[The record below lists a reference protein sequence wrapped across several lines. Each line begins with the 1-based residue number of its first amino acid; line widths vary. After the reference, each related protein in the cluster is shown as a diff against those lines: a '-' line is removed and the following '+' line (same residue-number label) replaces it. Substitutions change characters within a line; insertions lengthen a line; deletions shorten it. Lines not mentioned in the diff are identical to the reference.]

1 MKYDEDWKIGMRA
14 WIWVKDKDRNEKTYI
29 GKLIDK
35 KYMGPHYH
43 KEVMLVF
50 EDPNGTQK
58 IYDPTYKSDSYAI
71 KSPN

>member
-1 MKYDEDWKIGMRA
+1 MRA

-35 KYMGPHYH
+35 KYMGPVHDR
-43 KEVMLVF
+43 EVILVF
-50 EDPNGTQK
+50 KDPDGSEQS
-58 IYDPTYKSDSYAI
+58 YDPTYKGASYAI